1 MSGDNSDFSVIFFFF
16 FLLRMTLLVLF
27 CTLDSLLLEDSF
39 VPSDL
44 RAWKGTVKTYMKV
57 IIQACITCSVLVV
70 LLLLLLLLATTVY
83 WLYCCGSPLCCCTLR
98 NNTCNVI

>member
-1 MSGDNSDFSVIFFFF
+1 MLLKSEIINESFTQVLPVKSSVSLVSSELDSGPLKYPESMSGDNSDFSVIFFFF

-44 RAWKGTVKTYMKV
+44 RAWKGTVKGT
-57 IIQACITCSVLVV
+57 
-70 LLLLLLLLATTVY
+70 
-83 WLYCCGSPLCCCTLR
+83 GR
-98 NNTCNVI
+98 